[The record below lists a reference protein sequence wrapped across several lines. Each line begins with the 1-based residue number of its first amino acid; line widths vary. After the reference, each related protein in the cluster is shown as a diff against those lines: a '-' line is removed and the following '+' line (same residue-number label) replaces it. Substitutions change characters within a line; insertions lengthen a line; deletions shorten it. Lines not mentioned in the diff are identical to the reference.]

1 MKPVKK
7 TKKISILPILA
18 GLMVLIPVLLSAGC
32 IVNSPVP
39 AEPQLNGTSWTLTDY
54 VSNGSSLHILD
65 GTTITMLFSD
75 EGRITGSAGCNHYF
89 ASYEMSGTKIA
100 IGQAGSTE
108 MYCMGTGVMEQEST
122 YLSLLHE
129 AVSLTAGNTTL
140 SFADSKG
147 TTILSFERIV
157 PPSPAPFVGTTWILD
172 SFYTADAVSSVI
184 NGIAITAVFDNEG
197 RITGSAG
204 CNDYFG
210 SYTLAGNSLSIH
222 SIGSTKMN
230 CPGRGIML
238 QEQTYLASL
247 SKAAGFTING
257 NRMSL
262 SDAKGTTLL
271 SFTRQS

>member
-7 TKKISILPILA
+7 TKKTSILPNLA
-18 GLMVLIPVLLSAGC
+18 GLMVLIPVLFSAGC

-108 MYCMGTGVMEQEST
+108 MYCIGTGVMEQEST
-122 YLSLLHE
+122 YLSLLQE

-140 SFADSKG
+140 SFVDSKG

-157 PPSPAPFVGTTWILD
+157 PPSPAPFFGTTWILD

-184 NGIAITAVFDNEG
+184 NGIFITAVFDNEG

-262 SDAKGTTLL
+262 SDAKGTMLL

>member
-1 MKPVKK
+1 MKK
-7 TKKISILPILA
+7 TKKISLLCIPA
-18 GLMVLIPVLLSAGC
+18 GLMVLIPLLLSAGC
-32 IVNSPVP
+32 IGNSPVP
-39 AEPQLNGTSWTLTDY
+39 AELQLNGTRWTLTDY
-54 VSNGSSLHILD
+54 VSTGSTWHILD
-65 GTTITMLFSD
+65 GTTITMLFGD
-75 EGRITGSAGCNHYF
+75 DGKITGSAGCNHYF
-89 ASYEMSGTKIA
+89 ASYEMKGTKIS
-100 IGQAGSTE
+100 IGPAGSTE
-108 MYCMGTGVMEQEST
+108 MYCMGTGVMEQERI
-122 YLSLLHE
+122 YLSLLHD
-129 AVSLTAGNTTL
+129 AVSLTAKNTTL

-172 SFYTADAVSSVI
+172 SFCTTDSVSS
-184 NGIAITAVFDNEG
+184 GIKGIPLTAVFDNDG
-197 RITGSAG
+197 RVTGSAG

-210 SYTLAGNSLSIH
+210 SYTLTGNSLSIH

-247 SKAAGFTING
+247 GKAAGFTING

-271 SFTRQS
+271 SFIRQS

>member
-1 MKPVKK
+1 MEPVKK
-7 TKKISILPILA
+7 TKKISLLCILA
-18 GLMVLIPVLLSAGC
+18 GLMVLIPILFSAGC
-32 IVNSPVP
+32 IGNSPVP
-39 AEPQLNGTSWTLTDY
+39 AELQLNGTSWTLTDY
-54 VSNGSSLHILD
+54 VSNGSSQHILD

-89 ASYEMSGTKIA
+89 ASYEMSSTKIA

-172 SFYTADAVSSVI
+172 SFYTADAVSSII
-184 NGIAITAVFDNEG
+184 NGIAITAIFDNDG

-210 SYTLAGNSLSIH
+210 SYTLTGNMLSIY

-247 SKAAGFTING
+247 GKAAGFTING

-271 SFTRQS
+271 SSTRQS

>member
-1 MKPVKK
+1 MEPLRKK
-7 TKKISILPILA
+7 KKISLICILA
-18 GLMVLIPVLLSAGC
+18 GLMVLIPILFSAGC
-32 IVNSPVP
+32 IGNSPES
-39 AEPQLNGTSWTLTDY
+39 AELQLNGTSWALTHY
-54 VSNGSSLHILD
+54 VSEGTSRHILD

-75 EGRITGSAGCNHYF
+75 DGRITGSAGCNHYF
-89 ASYEMSGTKIA
+89 ASYEIRGTKIA
-100 IGQAGSTE
+100 IGQAGATE
-108 MYCMGTGVMEQEST
+108 MYCMGAGMMEQESS
-122 YLSLLHE
+122 YLSLLHK
-129 AVSLTAGNTTL
+129 AVWFTAGNTTL
-140 SFADSKG
+140 SFFDSKG

-157 PPSPAPFVGTTWILD
+157 PPSSAPFVGTTWTLD

-184 NGIAITAVFDNEG
+184 DGITITAVFDNDG
-197 RITGSAG
+197 RVTGSAG

-247 SKAAGFTING
+247 SKAAGYTING
-257 NRMSL
+257 NRMIL
-262 SDAKGTTLL
+262 SDAEGTTLL

>member
-1 MKPVKK
+1 MEPVKK
-7 TKKISILPILA
+7 TKKISLLCIPA
-18 GLMVLIPVLLSAGC
+18 GLMVLIPLLLSTGC
-32 IVNSPVP
+32 IGNSPVP
-39 AEPQLNGTSWTLTDY
+39 AELQLNGTRWTLTDY
-54 VSNGSSLHILD
+54 VSNGSTWHILD
-65 GTTITMLFSD
+65 GTTITMLFGD
-75 EGRITGSAGCNHYF
+75 DGKITGSAGCNHYF
-89 ASYEMSGTKIA
+89 ASYEMKGTKIS
-100 IGQAGSTE
+100 IGPAGSTE
-108 MYCMGTGVMEQEST
+108 MYCMGTGVMEQERI
-122 YLSLLHE
+122 YLSLLHD
-129 AVSLTAGNTTL
+129 AVSLTAKNTTL

-172 SFYTADAVSSVI
+172 SFCTTDSVSS
-184 NGIAITAVFDNEG
+184 GIKGIPLTAVFDNDG
-197 RITGSAG
+197 RVTGSAG

-210 SYTLAGNSLSIH
+210 SYTLTGNSLSIH

-247 SKAAGFTING
+247 GKAAGFTING

-271 SFTRQS
+271 SFIRQS

>member
-1 MKPVKK
+1 MEPVRK
-7 TKKISILPILA
+7 TKKISLLYIPV
-18 GLMVLIPVLLSAGC
+18 GLMVLIPFLLSAGC
-32 IVNSPVP
+32 IGNSPVP
-39 AEPQLNGTSWTLTDY
+39 AELQLNGTSWTLTDY
-54 VSNGSSLHILD
+54 VSNGSSRHLLN

-75 EGRITGSAGCNHYF
+75 DGRITGSAGCNHYF
-89 ASYEMSGTKIA
+89 ASYEMKGTKIA

-140 SFADSKG
+140 RFADSKG

-184 NGIAITAVFDNEG
+184 NGITITAVFDIDG

-210 SYTLAGNSLSIH
+210 SYTLTGNSLSIH

-230 CPGRGIML
+230 CPDRGIML

-247 SKAAGFTING
+247 SKAAGFTINA

-262 SDAKGTTLL
+262 SDAKGTTLV
-271 SFTRQS
+271 SFTRRS